1 MLRSF
6 ATNPKPD
13 VPLPDPSSYE
23 ANRTPCRGAPYDDF
37 PEAGWDKL
45 MALNVKSIFYTTVG
59 LEPLLVKR
67 ATAERPARV
76 INIASMAAISTYDV
90 TTTESG
96 GLSAPGHGTFSYGPS
111 KAACVHLSRI
121 QAAKLAPKHINVNV
135 VCPGVFPSRMTRFGL
150 QTAMGTLTERQPSG
164 RIGTPQDFA
173 GLILFLSGR
182 GGAHMV
188 GTVQEIDGGST
199 RTGFRT
205 HAREAKM

>member
-1 MLRSF
+1 MS
-6 ATNPKPD
+6 
-13 VPLPDPSSYE
+13 
-23 ANRTPCRGAPYDDF
+23 
-37 PEAGWDKL
+37 
-45 MALNVKSIFYTTVG
+45 LNVKSIFYTTVG
-59 LEPLLVKR
+59 LEPLLLAR
-67 ATAERPARV
+67 ASTSRPSRV
-76 INIASMAAISTYDV
+76 LNIASMAAISTYDV

-96 GLSAPGHGTFSYGPS
+96 GLSDIGSGTFSYGPS

-135 VCPGVFPSRMTRFGL
+135 ICPGVFPSRMTKFGMD
-150 QTAMGTLTERQPSG
+150 TAMNALVSRQPGG

-173 GLILFLSGR
+173 GLVLFLSGR

-205 HAREAKM
+205 VGRDSKI